1 MGLPVRISWPDYFTF
16 LFRVSISSLAGGPD
30 EAGAAASV
38 AMPAVW
44 RTVVRISD
52 SRFAEFDAV
61 IGFGDDL
68 GFI

>member
-1 MGLPVRISWPDYFTF
+1 VNAPVLD
-16 LFRVSISSLAGGPD
+16 LGEDGA
-30 EAGAAASV
+30 EAHQLV
-38 AMPAVW
+38 LDQE
-44 RTVVRISD
+44 ISD

>member
-1 MGLPVRISWPDYFTF
+1 